1 MCTGSLGGGRRPA
14 SKRASSD
21 PRIQVGADESVPR
34 SDPSKDLIF
43 DFHLDGLASEV
54 PDPWKAWLDAMQL
67 AIESGKRADF

>member
-1 MCTGSLGGGRRPA
+1 M
-14 SKRASSD
+14 
-21 PRIQVGADESVPR
+21 GAHESVPR

-67 AIESGKRADF
+67 ATESGKGADF